1 MAVKMKLKDALALYS
16 TIAKMEEIS
25 LDIKVAYKLA
35 LLKEP
40 LEKHYNFYNDQWK
53 RVMNEYALKDDEGNI
68 ALNESKEFTVPKE
81 KAKDF
86 EKASNELAELE
97 VELPAP
103 AIELDSLADS
113 GLGISDLY
121 NLRHIIKE

>member
-1 MAVKMKLKDALALYS
+1 MKLKDALALYS

-53 RVMNEYALKDDEGNI
+53 RVMNEYALKDEEGNI
-68 ALNESKEFTVPKE
+68 ALNKSKEFTVPKE
-81 KAKDF
+81 KAEDF

-103 AIELDSLADS
+103 DIELDSLADS

>member
-1 MAVKMKLKDALALYS
+1 MKLKDALALYS
-16 TIAKMEEIS
+16 TIAKMDEIS

-40 LEKHYNFYNDQWK
+40 LEKHYNFYNDRWK
-53 RVMNEYALKDDEGNI
+53 RIMDEYALRDEEGNI
-68 ALNESKEFTVPKE
+68 SLNKAREFTIPKE
-81 KAKDF
+81 KANDF
-86 EKASNELAELE
+86 ERASNELAELE
-97 VELPAP
+97 IELPAS

-121 NLRHIIKE
+121 NLRYIIKE